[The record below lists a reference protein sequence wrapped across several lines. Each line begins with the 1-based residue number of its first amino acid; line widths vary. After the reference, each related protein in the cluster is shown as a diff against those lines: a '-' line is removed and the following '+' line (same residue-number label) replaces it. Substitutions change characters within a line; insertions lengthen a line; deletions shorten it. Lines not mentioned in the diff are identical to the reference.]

1 MQNGYGQSYDGNS
14 YHEQSDG
21 CHGALSNM
29 NYGDSH
35 NKVYSD
41 ADKSQ
46 RGHYS
51 SGSMYDEHCAHD
63 GNHDRN
69 RQF

>member
-1 MQNGYGQSYDGNS
+1 MQNGYGQSYDGNN
-14 YHEQSDG
+14 YHMRRDG
-21 CHGALSNM
+21 DHGALSNM
-29 NYGDSH
+29 NFGDSH
-35 NKVYSD
+35 NTVYSD

-51 SGSMYDEHCAHD
+51 SRSMDDGRCAHD
-63 GNHDRN
+63 GNHGRN